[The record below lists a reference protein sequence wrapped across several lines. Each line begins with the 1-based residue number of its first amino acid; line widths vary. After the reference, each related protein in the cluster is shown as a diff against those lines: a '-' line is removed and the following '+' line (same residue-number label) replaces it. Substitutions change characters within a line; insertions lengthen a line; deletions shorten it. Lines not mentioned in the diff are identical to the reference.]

1 MRIAVSSLKRETIA
15 PHAGKCRRFLIYET
29 DRQGIASRQ
38 LLELDEAHS
47 LHASH
52 DLAGHPLGGVD
63 VLIAGGMGEGLFQRL
78 SDHGILPCIVAES
91 DPEIA
96 VTKLLLGEL
105 KTLAINAHPRCHDD
119 DHHHHHHPH

>member
-1 MRIAVSSLKRETIA
+1 MRIAVSTVKRETIA
-15 PHAGKCRRFLIYET
+15 QHAGQCRRYLIYET
-29 DRQGIASRQ
+29 DPQGIVSRQ
-38 LLELDEAHS
+38 VLELDEAHS

-52 DLAGHPLGGVD
+52 DLAAHPLGGVD
-63 VLIAGGMGEGLFQRL
+63 VLIAGSMGEGLFQRL

-105 KTLAINAHPRCHDD
+105 KTLAINANPQCGGHHHD
-119 DHHHHHHPH
+119 HHHHPH